1 MNVAERTDNALK
13 ALTFRWSASS
23 IEEEGCKYC
32 NVIRDATA
40 SLKAVFNP
48 PQLQPQL
55 KNQQLF
61 MPIVAFKT
69 HDIEKLRL

>member
-1 MNVAERTDNALK
+1 MDNALK
-13 ALTFRWSASS
+13 ALTFRWFASS
-23 IEEEGCKYC
+23 NDEEGCNYC

-40 SLKAVFNP
+40 SLKAVSTP
-48 PQLQPQL
+48 TLQPQL

-61 MPIVAFKT
+61 MPIVAFQT